1 MDIDLKQILR
11 AAAPMLGTALGGP
24 FGAVAGKLV
33 AEALGNPDAKPDEIA
48 HALAV
53 ATPEQMLQLKQA
65 EQDFQARMAS
75 MGFENT
81 QKLAALDVDDRKS
94 ARDMQ
99 VSQRS
104 FIPAVLSIITV
115 LGFFG
120 LLIGAAA
127 GLVTLTGSDVL
138 MLLLGVLARE
148 TASVYAFWLGSSSGS
163 QQKTELLQQQ
173 SQGRK
178 PAA

>member
-1 MDIDLKQILR
+1 
-11 AAAPMLGTALGGP
+11 MLGTALGGP

-33 AEALGNPDAKPDEIA
+33 AEALGNPDAKADEIA

-53 ATPEQMLQLKQA
+53 ASPEQMLQLKKA
-65 EQDFQARMAS
+65 EQDFQARMQA
-75 MGFENT
+75 MGFDNE
-81 QKLAALDVDDRKS
+81 QKLAALNVDDRKS

-99 VSQRS
+99 TSQRS
-104 FIPAVLSIITV
+104 AIPAVLSIITV

-120 LLIGAAA
+120 LLIGAAM
-127 GLVTLTGSDVL
+127 GQVTLSGSDVL

-163 QQKTELLQQQ
+163 QQKTEMLN
-173 SQGRK
+173 SKVGGG
-178 PAA
+178 

>member
-1 MDIDLKQILR
+1 MDINLKQILR

-24 FGAVAGKLV
+24 FGTVAGKLV
-33 AEALGNPDAKPDEIA
+33 AEALGNPDARAEDIA

-53 ATPEQMLQLKQA
+53 ATPEQMMQLKQA
-65 EQDFQARMAS
+65 EQDFQARMAA
-75 MGFENT
+75 MGFENE
-81 QKLAALDVDDRKS
+81 QKLAALNVDDRRS

-104 FIPAVLSIITV
+104 HIPAVLSIITV

-120 LLIGAAA
+120 LLIGAAF
-127 GLVTLTGSDVL
+127 GVVTLTGSDVL

-163 QQKTELLQQQ
+163 QQKTEMLQQQ
-173 SQGRK
+173 AQGRK
-178 PAA
+178 PGA